1 MQETNI
7 IFYVQLTE
15 QITQAKI
22 EAIFNN
28 NDNEIN
34 DNEIVLSIDHVQN

>member
-15 QITQAKI
+15 QITQAKY

-28 NDNEIN
+28 D
-34 DNEIVLSIDHVQN
+34 DNEIVLSINHVQN

>member
-1 MQETNI
+1 MQETDI

-34 DNEIVLSIDHVQN
+34 EMKLCYQ

>member
-7 IFYVQLTE
+7 IFYVQFTE
-15 QITQAKI
+15 QITQAKY

-28 NDNEIN
+28 ND
-34 DNEIVLSIDHVQN
+34 DNEIVLSINHVQN

>member
-7 IFYVQLTE
+7 IFYVQFTE
-15 QITQAKI
+15 QITQAKY

-28 NDNEIN
+28 D
-34 DNEIVLSIDHVQN
+34 DNEIVLSINHVHN